1 MNLQSLFCGILLFL
15 SITALIISCLAFT
28 KKDLGVGVEH
38 FNLSPRTPR
47 NPSPHPGPT
56 PGPLIP
62 CCCPTLLPHEDVCW
76 LANSKASCADFAD
89 AGCYEGS
96 CDGPSSKAPSS
107 APFWWPG
114 QRGYCKLGKC
124 CPGRPTPG
132 PSPKP
137 SPKPCKGTCAPL
149 GPFGAA
155 AYCDHKTKKCEY
167 CNKEGICVAAQVE
180 TCTASNQNCDP
191 VRGYGPQTCDLTEP
205 CLACKN
211 SDWCNRCADG
221 LDGPDTCPIKL
232 PAASNWSPNSS
243 PNSGGDLVITRRL
256 CVGNNTAYCPRP
268 GAQRMDGCGN
278 QPSRGP
284 PCPNNVS
291 CPPDRSGHY
300 PDTRFTP
307 CERCN
312 HGQCIRCKP
321 KFKFK
326 SYPDGTT
333 KCECTPSSCPWNY
346 SCRMEKPYNGTCQ
359 PRGCKFNGGCA
370 GAPSSASPFPGVA
383 MCCPDNHG
391 KMHACCH

>member
-15 SITALIISCLAFT
+15 SVTALIISCLAFSRV
-28 KKDLGVGVEH
+28 DGGGEYYSQESALV
-38 FNLSPRTPR
+38 PQ
-47 NPSPHPGPT
+47 PGPT
-56 PGPLIP
+56 PGP
-62 CCCPTLLPHEDVCW
+62 T
-76 LANSKASCADFAD
+76 
-89 AGCYEGS
+89 
-96 CDGPSSKAPSS
+96 
-107 APFWWPG
+107 
-114 QRGYCKLGKC
+114 
-124 CPGRPTPG
+124 
-132 PSPKP
+132 
-137 SPKPCKGTCAPL
+137 PKPCKGTCAPL

-167 CNKEGICVAAQVE
+167 CNKEGICEYEGLE
-180 TCTASNQNCDP
+180 TCTASDQKCKP
-191 VRGYGPQTCDLTEP
+191 VRGYGPQTCNLTEP

-211 SDWCNRCADG
+211 SDWCSTCDEGDEGA
-221 LDGPDTCPIKL
+221 DTCPIEL
-232 PAASNWSPNSS
+232 PAASNWSPNSFPNSS

-268 GAQRMDGCGN
+268 GAQKTDGCGN
-278 QPSRGP
+278 QQSIGRA
-284 PCPNNVS
+284 CPNNVG

-359 PRGCKFNGGCA
+359 PRGCKFNVDCA
-370 GAPSSASPFPGVA
+370 GAPSSW
-383 MCCPDNHG
+383 CCPDNHG
-391 KMHACCH
+391 KMHACCQ